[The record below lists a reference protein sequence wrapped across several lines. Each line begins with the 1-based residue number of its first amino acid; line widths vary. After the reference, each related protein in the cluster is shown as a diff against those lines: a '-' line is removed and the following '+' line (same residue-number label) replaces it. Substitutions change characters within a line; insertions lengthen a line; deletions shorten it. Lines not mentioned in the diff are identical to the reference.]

1 MSTLGSIASSSLIRG
16 NRWLCEVRSI
26 CLEDSLQSQQ
36 IKVQSYAKAMD
47 QHVRFTKFTPPAD
60 L

>member
-1 MSTLGSIASSSLIRG
+1 MSTLGSISSSSIIRG

-26 CLEDSLQSQQ
+26 CFEDNLPSQQ
-36 IKVQSYAKAMD
+36 IKVQSYAKAME
-47 QHVRFTKFTPPAD
+47 QHVRFTKFTPPPD